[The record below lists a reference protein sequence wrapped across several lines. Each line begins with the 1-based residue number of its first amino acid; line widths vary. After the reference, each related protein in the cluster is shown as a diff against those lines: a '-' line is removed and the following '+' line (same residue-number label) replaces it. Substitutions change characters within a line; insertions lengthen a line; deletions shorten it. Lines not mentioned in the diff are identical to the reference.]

1 MIVRI
6 LLALGRTRGLAQSP
20 SLCTH
25 QIVERRTRAARE
37 RLRRRELRRR
47 TGGYPVRRRRPLVY
61 AFMPTHIERIAFTA
75 ALASACAVAVYLRRR
90 RRKKLPPPG
99 PPQPALLA
107 NAAELRRLLEVIEM
121 EILPKTAV
129 RVAAGDKVFGA
140 AILKEDLG
148 TVVAET
154 NHETENPM
162 YHGEVYAI
170 REWSSVCRSCDPSVG
185 PPAAADSIFLATHEP
200 CCMCISSIVWSGF
213 KRCYYLFPY
222 ETTRDQGIP
231 HCLLYTSPSP
241 RDGLLSR
248 MPSSA

>member
-1 MIVRI
+1 M
-6 LLALGRTRGLAQSP
+6 
-20 SLCTH
+20 
-25 QIVERRTRAARE
+25 
-37 RLRRRELRRR
+37 
-47 TGGYPVRRRRPLVY
+47 
-61 AFMPTHIERIAFTA
+61 
-75 ALASACAVAVYLRRR
+75 SAPRST
-90 RRKKLPPPG
+90 PPG

-185 PPAAADSIFLATHEP
+185 PPAAVLQQVLAVLLQAGGAHAVHGLHGLAGRGSQP
-200 CCMCISSIVWSGF
+200 RHVLQGAVGRDHVGRHVIGLGQGPPHVAQLLQMPRQVPGVGARG
-213 KRCYYLFPY
+213 RC
-222 ETTRDQGIP
+222 
-231 HCLLYTSPSP
+231 
-241 RDGLLSR
+241 
-248 MPSSA
+248 

>member
-1 MIVRI
+1 
-6 LLALGRTRGLAQSP
+6 
-20 SLCTH
+20 
-25 QIVERRTRAARE
+25 
-37 RLRRRELRRR
+37 
-47 TGGYPVRRRRPLVY
+47 
-61 AFMPTHIERIAFTA
+61 MPTHIERIAFTA

-90 RRKKLPPPG
+90 RRKTLPPPG

-213 KRCYYLFPY
+213 KRCYFLFPY

-231 HCLLYTSPSP
+231 HDLNIMYELWRVP
-241 RDGLLSR
+241 RYRERNAFCATAGLLPLIGALEDGEARAELEATVARITKRYDELSNKYHSEKAANPLNT
-248 MPSSA
+248 MAFN